1 MKRVFQDEGVELVE
15 VTLLMRKQNFD
26 ALVEAFGGNQQI
38 PCNGISIRFD
48 ESHDNPIARLVVSAS
63 PEQKEIQIERGFV
76 GSKIVEVE

>member
-26 ALVEAFGGNQQI
+26 ALVDAYDDKQPI
-38 PCNGISIRFD
+38 LCNGISIHFD
-48 ESHDNPIARLVVSAS
+48 ESHDNPIARLVVSSS

-76 GSKIVEVE
+76 GSKIVEAE